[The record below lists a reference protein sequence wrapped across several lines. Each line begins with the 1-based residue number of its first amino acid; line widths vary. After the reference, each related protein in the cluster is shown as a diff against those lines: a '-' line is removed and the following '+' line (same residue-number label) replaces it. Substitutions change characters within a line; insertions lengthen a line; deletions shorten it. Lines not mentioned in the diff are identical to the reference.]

1 MGDFMNWLPAVLGVL
16 ALLFAAYL
24 IRKVGKAEPGT
35 ERMQEI
41 AGHIHQGAK
50 AFLMAEYRILVIF
63 VVILFVAIGFGIRA
77 AVRRFGKRRPEN
89 GAAEKRGVGK

>member
-1 MGDFMNWLPAVLGVL
+1 MNDFVNWLPAVLGVI

-24 IRKVGKAEPGT
+24 IRKVGKAEAGT

-63 VVILFVAIGFGIRA
+63 VVILFVAIGFGSGWITAVCFLAGALFSTA
-77 AVRRFGKRRPEN
+77 AL
-89 GAAEKRGVGK
+89 

>member
-24 IRKVGKAEPGT
+24 IRKVGKADPGT

-41 AGHIHQGAK
+41 AG
-50 AFLMAEYRILVIF
+50 RS
-63 VVILFVAIGFGIRA
+63 
-77 AVRRFGKRRPEN
+77 
-89 GAAEKRGVGK
+89 

>member
-1 MGDFMNWLPAVLGVL
+1 MNDFVNWLPAVLGVL

-24 IRKVGKAEPGT
+24 IRKVGKADPGT

-50 AFLMAEYRILVIF
+50 AFLMAEYRILVI
-63 VVILFVAIGFGIRA
+63 LS
-77 AVRRFGKRRPEN
+77 
-89 GAAEKRGVGK
+89 